1 MLERPK
7 RSVCKPT
14 QVRRFR
20 KRDRDER
27 GVASTVGTIMALLV
41 FLTFLTLF
49 TNSYI
54 PVWMLDNERNHMNTV
69 INQFGEMKGKIDIL
83 SLNAANSNGMTEITM
98 YQTIDLGADGIP
110 VFASPTAGLLSYQPY
125 SSGNNNTEVEFD
137 YHLVAGGKQYHY
149 DQIGGGM
156 VQFYA
161 PNRYYAQQIVT
172 YENGAIVIR
181 QDDGQIVKAYP
192 SLELSKPSVSS
203 PWVNLS
209 FVQVDFVGKTS
220 NQAGTSNVGLN
231 IDLIYL
237 DAQTYLNGNY
247 SGDDDAKMPII
258 ITFKTSN
265 YQAWYSYLLQYL
277 TTPDNNLV
285 NNSDYVLLSNAG
297 TYTVTLTVLNAY
309 SFTFSKAITQIS
321 SEVA

>member
-125 SSGNNNTEVEFD
+125 SSGNNNTEVAFD

-149 DQIGGGM
+149 DQVGGGM

-192 SLELSKPSVSS
+192 SLELTKPSVSS

-247 SGDDDAKMPII
+247 SGDV
-258 ITFKTSN
+258 
-265 YQAWYSYLLQYL
+265 
-277 TTPDNNLV
+277 TPRCP
-285 NNSDYVLLSNAG
+285 
-297 TYTVTLTVLNAY
+297 
-309 SFTFSKAITQIS
+309 
-321 SEVA
+321 

>member
-83 SLNAANSNGMTEITM
+83 SLNAAASNGMTDITM

-125 SSGNNNTEVEFD
+125 SSGNNNTEVEFY
-137 YHLVAGGKQYHY
+137 YHLVEGGKTYYY

-192 SLELSKPSVSS
+192 SLELTKPSSLS
-203 PWVNLS
+203 WVNLS

-220 NQAGTSNVGLN
+220 NQAGTSNVGMN

-237 DAQTYLNGNY
+237 DAQTYLNGNN
-247 SGDDDAKMPII
+247 SGNADDKTPII
-258 ITFKTSN
+258 LTFKTSN

-285 NNSDYVLLSNAG
+285 NNSDYVLLSDAS
-297 TYTVTLTVLNAY
+297 TQTVTLTVNNVY
-309 SFTFSKAITQIS
+309 SFAFSKAITQIS

>member
-54 PVWMLDNERNHMNTV
+54 PVWMMDNERNHMNNV
-69 INQFGEMKGKIDIL
+69 MNQFGELKGKIDVL
-83 SLNAANSNGMTEITM
+83 SLNAEANNGISEINM
-98 YQTIDLGADGIP
+98 YQTIKLGADGIP
-110 VFASPTAGLLSYQPY
+110 IFASPTAGLLSYQPY
-125 SSGNNNTEVEFD
+125 AASNNNT
-137 YHLVAGGKQYHY
+137 LVQFWYRLSDTNPTQYEY

-156 VQFYA
+156 VQFFA
-161 PNRYYAQQIVT
+161 PNRYYTQQVIT

-181 QDDGQIVKAYP
+181 QDDGQVVKAFP
-192 SLELSKPSVSS
+192 SLKVDKASDDSLL
-203 PWVNLS
+203 NIT
-209 FVQVDFVGKTS
+209 FAQVDFVGKSS
-220 NQAGTSNVGLN
+220 NQAGTSSVGLN
-231 IDLIYL
+231 IDLVYL
-237 DAQTYLNGNY
+237 DAQTYLNYYQDGDTTRTPITITFNTNNAEAWHDY
-247 SGDDDAKMPII
+247 LFKYLDNLETLESGDYFLSP
-258 ITFKTSN
+258 
-265 YQAWYSYLLQYL
+265 
-277 TTPDNNLV
+277 
-285 NNSDYVLLSNAG
+285 YVHGS
-297 TYTVTLTVLNAY
+297 TTVTLIFYNVY
-309 SFTFSKAITQIS
+309 SFAFSKAITQIS

>member
-14 QVRRFR
+14 QVRRFL

-69 INQFGEMKGKIDIL
+69 MNQFGEMKGKVDVL
-83 SLNAANSNGMTEITM
+83 SLNAASSNGMTNIIL

-125 SSGNNNTEVEFD
+125 ASGNNNTEVEFQ
-137 YHLVAGGKQYHY
+137 YHLVAGGKTYSY

-161 PNRYYAQQIVT
+161 PNRYYAQQVVT
-172 YENGAIVIR
+172 YENGAILIR
-181 QDDGQIVKAYP
+181 QDDGQVVKAYP
-192 SLELSKPSVSS
+192 SLELIKPSVNS
-203 PWVNLS
+203 WVNLS
-209 FVQVDFVGKTS
+209 FAQVDFVGKTS
-220 NQAGTSNVGLN
+220 NQAGTSSVGLN

-237 DAQTYLNGNY
+237 DAQTYLNGNN
-247 SGDDDAKMPII
+247 SGNINSKTWITL
-258 ITFKTSN
+258 TFKSSN
-265 YQAWYSYLLQYL
+265 YLAWHDYLNKYL
-277 TTPDNNLV
+277 TTPGNNLL
-285 NNSDYVLLSNAG
+285 STDYDLTYDSN
-297 TYTVTLTVLNAY
+297 TRTVILIVKNVY